1 MMMNK
6 TIWRQADSRWG
17 SKPYPTRD
25 CTMSGAGCGC
35 VACTHVAMEQSR
47 YANWTPEAL
56 RPWMVNQGFA
66 IRNQGTTYSGITKTL
81 QHIGHSKVTV
91 VGTADP
97 MSKVWAECNKGN
109 RIGIILFRGGSYN
122 GVRWTNSGHY
132 VAFTDYKVSG
142 GKHYFYCKDSG
153 GRGHNGFFSYE
164 SSMRGLVY
172 MVWIVE
178 RLGKQAEAPD
188 PNKALT
194 VDGVGGE
201 ATVTKLQNFLGVKL
215 TGGITLAKSSHKYCK
230 SLVAVEYG
238 SGGSTTVRYLQKW
251 LGIKQDGD
259 WGPATSKALQK
270 KLGVSQD
277 GYFGTNSMKALQ
289 KYLNANKKAVY
300 PKPAPKTVQDKMCDW
315 AKTIASSGKYHYK
328 VFGDDPKTQQ
338 CPICHPGSGN
348 GWNCIGFSF
357 AAWHHAGV
365 PCKCNCEVINN
376 SMGNRLLRSN
386 YETALSLVK
395 QCTGLTAVTLVSNG
409 GKAIPTSKLQKG
421 DIIMYF
427 DGNEF
432 SHMALY
438 VGDGKIADSARGHS
452 PQVKYGSPI
461 GWLGDPVKLAI
472 RYTGK

>member
-17 SKPYPTRD
+17 SKPYPTKD

-35 VACTHVAMEQSR
+35 VACTHVAMEQDR

-56 RPWMVNQGFA
+56 RPWMVSQGFA

-81 QHIGHSKVTV
+81 QHIGHSNVTV

-153 GRGHNGFFSYE
+153 GRGHNGFFAYE
-164 SSMRGLVY
+164 NSMKGLVY
-172 MVWIVE
+172 MVWIVQ
-178 RLGKQAEAPD
+178 RVNKQSETPD
-188 PNKALT
+188 PNKALS

-215 TGGITLAKSSHKYCK
+215 DGVITIAKSSHKYCK
-230 SLVAVEYG
+230 ALVAVEYG
-238 SGGSTTVRYLQKW
+238 SGGSTTVKAMQKW
-251 LGIKQDGD
+251 LGINQDGD

-270 KLGVSQD
+270 KLGVTQD
-277 GYFGTNSMKALQ
+277 GYFGSNSMKALQ
-289 KYLNANKKAVY
+289 RYLNANKKAVY
-300 PKPAPKTVQDKMCDW
+300 PELSRWDK
-315 AKTIASSGKYHYK
+315 ANAYARRIAADNSYHY
-328 VFGDDPKTQQ
+328 VSYGSKTYTHE
-338 CPICHPGSGN
+338 CPICTGRTDDK
-348 GWNCIGFSF
+348 GWNCIGF
-357 AAWHHAGV
+357 AWSVWRHGAGI
-365 PCKCNCEVINN
+365 PCRCNCEVINDPTADKI
-376 SMGNRLLRSN
+376 LRSN
-386 YETALSLVK
+386 HETAVEIVK
-395 QCTGLTAVTLVSNG
+395 AKTGLTQVTVVSNG
-409 GKAIPTSKLQKG
+409 GKAIPLSSLRKG
-421 DIIMYF
+421 DIVLLY
-427 DGNEF
+427 DGKSYYHTEYY
-432 SHMALY
+432 M
-438 VGDGKIADSARGHS
+438 GDGKFADCTQTRSDNIKADVTMS
-452 PQVKYGSPI
+452 KAQQADIKI
-461 GWLGDPVKLAI
+461 AI